1 MLVLLSTAVDGDD
14 DDGGT
19 PTIDRNQKMIGS
31 RPLYGVVFGLFKL

>member
-1 MLVLLSTAVDGDD
+1 MLVLLNTVDGDDD

-31 RPLYGVVFGLFKL
+31 RPIYGVVFGLFKL